1 MFLNPKA
8 VRALARHMANETFQ
22 ALKFCF
28 PLDVNDVA
36 SDCGWL
42 PVVQLFSRRGMQMA
56 LIGAYLAWMVGPFLI
71 PHEYLGNL
79 VSSWAVATLDAVEK
93 EVQD

>member
-1 MFLNPKA
+1 
-8 VRALARHMANETFQ
+8 MAKDTFQ
-22 ALKFCF
+22 ALKCCF

-56 LIGAYLAWMVGPFLI
+56 QIGAYLAWIAGSFLI

-79 VSSWAVATLDAVEK
+79 VSSLDCDDPGCSGERGLGPANTTLPL
-93 EVQD
+93 QIC